1 MNIKLLAVLLVAVLP
16 TFAVAEP
23 SMQNSDPNPAPVTEP
38 TLGHHMQNRDPNA
51 ESDAAPVAA
60 PEHVMRNTN
69 PATEVKKTEV
79 KKRISTNAAA
89 LEDPKK

>member
-1 MNIKLLAVLLVAVLP
+1 MNIKLLAVLLIAVLP
-16 TFAVAEP
+16 TFVVAEP
-23 SMQNSDPNPAPVTEP
+23 SKQNSDPNPATVTEP

-51 ESDAAPVAA
+51 ESDAAP
-60 PEHVMRNTN
+60 EHVMRNAN